1 MLFCVYKMM
10 SGSQVADNDTYGL
23 LVRRT
28 FTILQ
33 NIRISSDCCS
43 TFMRIFLPWYYKIH
57 ITTFGEV
64 LKA

>member
-10 SGSQVADNDTYGL
+10 SESQVADNDTYGL

-28 FTILQ
+28 FTILH

-43 TFMRIFLPWYYKIH
+43 TFMRIL
-57 ITTFGEV
+57 
-64 LKA
+64 

>member
-10 SGSQVADNDTYGL
+10 SESQVADNDTYGL

-28 FTILQ
+28 FTILH
-33 NIRISSDCCS
+33 
-43 TFMRIFLPWYYKIH
+43 KIH